1 MGESMVVS
9 GGGALRLLD
18 LPRGRKAART
28 ALEGVQA
35 LCAGRNGI
43 YAASRWGEV
52 IWRLDTD
59 LLVPTGLFAG
69 GPGVCR
75 MLLSRDGSLL
85 YVLCSEA
92 DSILMLDAHSGA
104 PLLLNRVGVGPCAM
118 AMDAQGRR
126 IAVAGGGS
134 GEVIVLDAG
143 TLRVERRLATC
154 GMVFSAA
161 IGSATYAMSLEE
173 TMNTAVTAFF
183 HAGGR
188 CVRTLPGM
196 PGALVLCDGMLLAA
210 THAGL
215 FALDPATLRVCL
227 SCDVPGRACQLI
239 PARSGLVMID
249 QWSDGLFLREAGRW
263 RLLCEQAVDAALLR
277 DT

>member
-9 GGGALRLLD
+9 GGGALRLLN
-18 LPRGRKAART
+18 LPRGRTVRRT
-28 ALEGVQA
+28 ALEGALA
-35 LCAGRNGI
+35 LCAGGNCI

-85 YVLCSEA
+85 YALCSEA
-92 DSILMLDAHSGA
+92 DSILMLDAHSGS

-118 AMDAQGRR
+118 AMDAQGQR

-154 GMVFSAA
+154 GMVFGAA
-161 IGSATYAMSLEE
+161 IGGAVYAMSLEE

-183 HAGGR
+183 PAGGQ

-196 PGALVLCDGMLLAA
+196 PGDLVLCGETLLAA
-210 THAGL
+210 THARL
-215 FALDPATLRVCL
+215 YVLDPATLRVRL
-227 SCDVPGRACQLI
+227 SCDVPGRARRLI

-249 QWSDGLFLREAGRW
+249 QWSDGMFLREAGRW
-263 RLLCEQAVDAALLR
+263 RLLGEQAVDAALMR